1 MFNYRIT
8 ENGFLIQVQQEYP
21 RRERAAYQYMMSLLL
36 LRMPKGTI
44 TIQKRKT
51 KTELSISLDDNIIKI
66 LNEEFENR
74 SKFIEYCIIKEL
86 EKNPEFKERIEKL
99 IIF

>member
-1 MFNYRIT
+1 M
-8 ENGFLIQVQQEYP
+8 
-21 RRERAAYQYMMSLLL
+21 
-36 LRMPKGTI
+36 K
-44 TIQKRKT
+44 KKKT
-51 KTELSISLDDNIIKI
+51 KTELSVSLSDDVIKI
-66 LNEEFENR
+66 LNDEFENR

>member
-1 MFNYRIT
+1 MIFISYL
-8 ENGFLIQVQQEYP
+8 FLTFFDFFYLYIQ
-21 RRERAAYQYMMSLLL
+21 
-36 LRMPKGTI
+36 I
-44 TIQKRKT
+44 KRVMKKKT
-51 KTELSISLDDNIIKI
+51 KTELSVSLSDDVIKI
-66 LNEEFENR
+66 LNDEFENR

>member
-1 MFNYRIT
+1 M
-8 ENGFLIQVQQEYP
+8 
-21 RRERAAYQYMMSLLL
+21 
-36 LRMPKGTI
+36 K
-44 TIQKRKT
+44 KKT
-51 KTELSISLDDNIIKI
+51 KTELSISLDDSIIKI

-86 EKNPEFKERIEKL
+86 ENNNEFKKRIEKL